1 MSAPQRKK
9 KAFKKTM
16 YRGIDFEEVVT
27 KPTEEVVAMFRS
39 RQRRR
44 YSRGVHAKYERLQKK
59 CIEAIKNCP
68 EGEKP
73 KAVKTH
79 LRNCIILP
87 NMVGSVV
94 AIYSG
99 KTFNPVEIRADMIG
113 HYLAEFS
120 MSYKP
125 VAHGKLGVGATRSSK
140 FTATT

>member
-1 MSAPQRKK
+1 MSIAKK
-9 KAFKKTM
+9 FKKNM
-16 YRGIDFEEVVT
+16 YRGVELEALMEKPIEEVV
-27 KPTEEVVAMFRS
+27 KLLPA

-44 YSRGVHAKYERLQKK
+44 YSRGVTKKYENLLKK
-59 CIEAIKNCP
+59 LRIAKKNQVQ
-68 EGEKP
+68 GERP
-73 KAVKTH
+73 DGVKTH

-87 NMVGSVV
+87 EMVGSVV
-94 AIYSG
+94 EVYSG
-99 KTFNPVEIRADMIG
+99 KTFNPIEIRPDMIG

>member
-1 MSAPQRKK
+1 MSHMKKSFRK
-9 KAFKKTM
+9 AS
-16 YRGIDFEEVVT
+16 YRGVELSEVLEKTPEEIV
-27 KPTEEVVAMFRS
+27 KMLPS

-44 YSRGVHAKYERLQKK
+44 YSRGVQKKYETLVKK
-59 CIEAIKNCP
+59 LIYAKNHCE

-73 KAVKTH
+73 TGVKTH

-87 NMVGSVV
+87 DMVGSVCEV
-94 AIYSG
+94 YTG
-99 KTFNPVEIRADMIG
+99 RVFQPVEIRADMIG
-113 HYLAEFS
+113 HYLAEFA

>member
-1 MSAPQRKK
+1 MSKPVKR
-9 KAFKKTM
+9 M
-16 YRGIDFEEVVT
+16 YKNAMFRGIEFLDLLD
-27 KPTEEVVAMFRS
+27 KPTEEIVKMFRA

-44 YSRGVHAKYERLQKK
+44 YARGIHPKYQRLVKK
-59 CIEAIKNCP
+59 CVAAKANQV

-73 KAVKTH
+73 IGVKTH
-79 LRNCIILP
+79 LRNCIIVP
-87 NMVGSVV
+87 EMVGSVV
-94 AIYSG
+94 EVYGG
-99 KTFNPVEIRADMIG
+99 KIFHPVEVKPDMVG